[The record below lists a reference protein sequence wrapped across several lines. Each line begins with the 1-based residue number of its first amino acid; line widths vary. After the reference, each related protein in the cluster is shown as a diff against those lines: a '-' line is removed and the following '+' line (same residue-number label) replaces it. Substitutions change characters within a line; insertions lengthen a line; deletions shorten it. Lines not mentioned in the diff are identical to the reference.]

1 MCVSVDVC
9 VCGCVCLCVFQES
22 CVLLAMHIT
31 IFARILLQNQE
42 VLWSIVQHLAQST
55 GRDVSG
61 LLTHILSALPFLHLT
76 HALTHTHLHAH
87 SCTHTRTHAHMH
99 AHTHTHAHT
108 HICMQILFLNTG
120 YHHSARKTN
129 NQSCLSC
136 CMQSWSVLGQLLDVW
151 TDRLDIITQPERRK
165 ICGLAFASLLT
176 LNNRSV
182 AA

>member
-1 MCVSVDVC
+1 MGKQSYWWRLVDLVTYTVLLIVCFSCPTPDAAIQSSLCVCVCVCVDMCVSVDVC
-9 VCGCVCLCVFQES
+9 VCGCVCVCVFQES

-87 SCTHTRTHAHMH
+87 SCTHTRTHARTH
-99 AHTHTHAHT
+99 ACTHTHTHTHAHT
-108 HICMQILFLNTG
+108 HT
-120 YHHSARKTN
+120 
-129 NQSCLSC
+129 
-136 CMQSWSVLGQLLDVW
+136 
-151 TDRLDIITQPERRK
+151 
-165 ICGLAFASLLT
+165 FAC
-176 LNNRSV
+176 RFFF
-182 AA
+182 